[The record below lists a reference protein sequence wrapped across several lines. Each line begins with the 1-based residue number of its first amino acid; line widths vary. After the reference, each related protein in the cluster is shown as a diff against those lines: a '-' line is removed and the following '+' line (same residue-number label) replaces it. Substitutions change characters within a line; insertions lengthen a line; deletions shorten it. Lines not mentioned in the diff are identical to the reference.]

1 MQFTLVIF
9 STYRYIRKLLV
20 STKIASL
27 FLVLKM
33 PVSNKFVSKIKLF
46 ALSLLDT
53 FIFLRKYNEL

>member
-20 STKIASL
+20 STKIASPS
-27 FLVLKM
+27 LVLKM